1 MDRLL
6 AKEEARDEMRFAT
19 AKRAKDNKTYTKLR
33 KEYLSQNPKCWW
45 CGLPATDIHHKL
57 GRVGKLLNDVKN
69 WVGLCRKCHDKAHK
83 ERRWAVECGLMPKP
97 AWLLAE
103 ELGRE

>member
-1 MDRLL
+1 
-6 AKEEARDEMRFAT
+6 MRFAT

-33 KEYLSQNPKCWW
+33 KEYLAENPKCWW
-45 CGLPATDIHHKL
+45 CGFPATDIHHKL

-69 WVGLCRKCHDKAHK
+69 WI
-83 ERRWAVECGLMPKP
+83 GLMPKP

>member
-6 AKEEARDEMRFAT
+6 AEEEARDEMRFAT
-19 AKRAKDNKTYTKLR
+19 AKRAKDNKTYAKLR